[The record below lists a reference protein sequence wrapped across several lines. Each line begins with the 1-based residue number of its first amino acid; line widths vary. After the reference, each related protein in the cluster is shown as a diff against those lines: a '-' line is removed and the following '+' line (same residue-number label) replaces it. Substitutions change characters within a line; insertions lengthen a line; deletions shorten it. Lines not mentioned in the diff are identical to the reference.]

1 MANIRARDQISRL
14 LHSAAFRLGVLQAAS
29 FAFAALVLF
38 AITWVSVSGYVTAQL
53 RQEISD
59 EASEMTAAP
68 DSIRVTSI
76 NKAVAHAQKG
86 TFFYELFS
94 PGGDRLAGDLTRM
107 PSSLG
112 WTRLP
117 ELRYIDGEHS
127 VPGRVLIYSSRL
139 DDGDIL
145 LVGHGTLQA
154 DQLNELLLQSFIWA
168 GLAAVALALAG
179 GVLTARSYLGKVETI
194 TQAASNIVRGDLG
207 TRIVITDRDDEFDRL
222 ARSLNRMLARL
233 QSLMEGMRQVSN
245 DIAHDLRTPLAHLRH
260 KLEATTLQATSV
272 EGYRETC
279 ATALADVDHLLAT
292 FAALLRIAQIENQ
305 KQQENFTD
313 VDLSD
318 LLGVLVGDFAPV
330 FEDQD
335 RRLHARIHPGVIV
348 RGDARLLT
356 QMFANLVENALHHTP
371 PHTPVFL
378 SLLPMPGCVCVI
390 VRDEGPGIPE
400 HERERV
406 LQRFV
411 RLDPSRSTP
420 GSGLGLA
427 LVTAV
432 AQLHEIKIS
441 LGDGEP
447 GLAVQI
453 DFQRTA

>member
-1 MANIRARDQISRL
+1 MNIRTKEQISRL

-59 EASEMTAAP
+59 ESSEMTAVP
-68 DSIRVTSI
+68 GSIRVASI

-86 TFFYELFS
+86 TFFYGLFS
-94 PGGDRLAGDLTRM
+94 PRGDRIAGSLAKM
-107 PSSLG
+107 PPSLG
-112 WTRLP
+112 WTRLH
-117 ELRYIDGEHS
+117 ELRHIDSKHS
-127 VPGRVLIYSSRL
+127 VPGHLLINSSRL
-139 DDGDIL
+139 EDGNIL
-145 LVGHGTLQA
+145 AVAHGTLQA

-168 GLAAVALALAG
+168 GLAAVVLALAG
-179 GVLTARSYLGKVETI
+179 GVLTARSYLSKVETI
-194 TQAASNIVRGDLG
+194 TQAASNIVKGDLG
-207 TRIVITDRDDEFDRL
+207 TRIVVTDRDDEFDRL

-245 DIAHDLRTPLAHLRH
+245 DIAHDLRTPLTHLRH
-260 KLEATTLQATSV
+260 KLEATTLQVTSV
-272 EGYRETC
+272 EGYRESCT
-279 ATALADVDHLLAT
+279 TALADVDHVLAT

-313 VDLSD
+313 VDLSG

-330 FEDQD
+330 FEDQG
-335 RRLHARIHPGVIV
+335 RSLHARIHPGAIV
-348 RGDARLLT
+348 RGDAMLLT

-378 SLLPMPGCVCVI
+378 SLLPMPGCARAI
-390 VRDEGPGIPE
+390 VRDTGPGIPK

-411 RLDPSRSTP
+411 RLDSSRSTP

-432 AQLHEIKIS
+432 AQLHEITVS

-453 DFQRTA
+453 DFQRPV

>member
-1 MANIRARDQISRL
+1 MNIRVKDQISRL
-14 LHSAAFRLGVLQAAS
+14 LHSAAFRLGVLQAVS

-59 EASEMTAAP
+59 ESSEMTAVP
-68 DSIRVTSI
+68 GSVRVTSI
-76 NKAVAHAQKG
+76 NKAVAHATKG
-86 TFFYELFS
+86 TFFYGLFS
-94 PGGDRLAGDLTRM
+94 PRGDRIAGDLTRM
-107 PSSLG
+107 PPSLG
-112 WTRLP
+112 WTRLH
-117 ELRYIDGEHS
+117 ELRYIDSEHS
-127 VPGRVLIYSSRL
+127 VPGRLLIYSSRL
-139 DDGDIL
+139 DDGNIL
-145 LVGHGTLQA
+145 SVAHGTLQA
-154 DQLNELLLQSFIWA
+154 DQLNELLLQSFVWA
-168 GLAAVALALAG
+168 GLAAVVLALAG
-179 GVLTARSYLGKVETI
+179 GVLTARSYLSKVETI
-194 TQAASNIVRGDLG
+194 TRAASNIVKGDLG

-245 DIAHDLRTPLAHLRH
+245 DIAHDLRTPLTHLRH
-260 KLEATTLQATSV
+260 KLEATTLQVTSV

-279 ATALADVDHLLAT
+279 TTALADVDHVLAT

-305 KQQENFTD
+305 KQQESFTD
-313 VDLSD
+313 VDLSS
-318 LLGVLVGDFAPV
+318 LLDVLVGDFAPV
-330 FEDQD
+330 FEDQG
-335 RRLHARIHPGVIV
+335 RRLHARIHPGVMV
-348 RGDARLLT
+348 RGDALLLT

-378 SLLPMPGCVCVI
+378 SLLPMPGCVRAI
-390 VRDEGPGIPE
+390 VRDMGPGIPQ

-411 RLDPSRSTP
+411 RLDSSRSTP

-427 LVTAV
+427 LATAV

-441 LGDGEP
+441 LADGEP

-453 DFQRTA
+453 DFQRPV